1 MYTETHQYGKKT
13 LPAIS
18 GYRWESVIRER
29 ARGNTNRGSGGVA
42 VLYKEEIHP
51 IIQLVVCLIEF
62 LCACVG
68 AGGVLNAV
76 GVRYNNQLKLSA
88 EHMETLLFAHWKS
101 WAVLLP
107 CLVASLRV
115 IWMCIQFVDL
125 VWWTPKRHASVAHK
139 QGLRGPAPRVLLGNV
154 MEIKQLRES
163 VPDALD
169 SFRHDQT
176 LQQILPEN
184 VLWSKLYGKNH
195 LFWWGPDANI
205 VMRDMD
211 ILKELLSS
219 KHILSLG
226 KPLLLTRFLEPVTG
240 IGLVLANGETWSH
253 ERRVIGPAFHSDK
266 LKGFVQTMVNL
277 VVDMADMWAQSLR
290 DSGGE
295 AEIEVEGSMK
305 KLTADIIAHTQFG
318 SSYKRGQ
325 VIFQLLEELKEF
337 VYKYGHLL
345 IIPGIRYAPIP
356 AFVRLR
362 RMTSVVETSIQ
373 EIIKDRKAAVQAGD
387 KSSYGA
393 DLLGLMLTESEKVG
407 QDNKQSQLT
416 MQQLVN
422 ECKTFFF
429 AGHETTA
436 QLLTWTLLLL
446 AHDSTWQDKA
456 RAEVVSLCKDG
467 LPDFES
473 ISKMKTVE
481 MILFETLRLFTPANS
496 IVRAALC
503 DMKVGDLHVPKGMSF
518 WIPIASIHLDPEL
531 WGEGVYDFNPDRFAE
546 GISKAAKH
554 PMAFLPFA
562 HGPRNC
568 IGQSFAIME
577 AKLVLA
583 TLLPRFSFIP
593 SPSYRHSP
601 QLMITTRPKYGAPI
615 IIKRPS
621 S

>member
-1 MYTETHQYGKKT
+1 
-13 LPAIS
+13 
-18 GYRWESVIRER
+18 
-29 ARGNTNRGSGGVA
+29 
-42 VLYKEEIHP
+42 
-51 IIQLVVCLIEF
+51 
-62 LCACVG
+62 
-68 AGGVLNAV
+68 
-76 GVRYNNQLKLSA
+76 
-88 EHMETLLFAHWKS
+88 METLVFARWKS

-107 CLVASLRV
+107 ICLVASLRI
-115 IWMCIQFVDL
+115 IWMLIQFIDL
-125 VWWTPKRHASVAHK
+125 VWWTPKRHAIVAQK
-139 QGLRGPAPRVLLGNV
+139 QGLRGPAPRLLLGNV
-154 MEIKQLRES
+154 MEIKRLRES
-163 VPDALD
+163 VPDALHA
-169 SFRHDQT
+169 FRHDLT
-176 LQQILPEN
+176 LQQLLPEN

-195 LFWWGPDANI
+195 LIWWGPDANI
-205 VMRDMD
+205 VMTDMD

-219 KHILSLG
+219 KHTLSLG

-266 LKGFVQTMVNL
+266 LKGLVQTMVNL
-277 VVDMADMWAQSLR
+277 AVNMADSWDQILW
-290 DSGGE
+290 DNDGE
-295 AEIEVEGSMK
+295 GEIEIEGNMAE
-305 KLTADIIAHTQFG
+305 LTADIIAHTQFG
-318 SSYKRGQ
+318 SSYKRGR

-345 IIPGIRYAPIP
+345 IIPGIRYVPIP
-356 AFVRLR
+356 AFRRLR
-362 RMTSVVETSIQ
+362 RMTLVVETSIQ
-373 EIIKDRKAAVQAGD
+373 DIIKDRKAAVQAGEN
-387 KSSYGA
+387 SSYGA
-393 DLLGLMLTESEKVG
+393 DLLGLMLSESEKNS
-407 QDNKQSQLT
+407 QDKKQPQLT
-416 MQQLVN
+416 MQQLVD

-436 QLLTWTLLLL
+436 QLLTWALLLL

-456 RAEVVSLCKDG
+456 RAEIVSLCKG
-467 LPDFES
+467 KIPDFES

-496 IVRAALC
+496 IIRAALC
-503 DMKVGDLHVPKGMSF
+503 DMKVGDLHVLKGMCF

-531 WGEGVYDFNPDRFAE
+531 WGDGVYDFNPERFAE

-568 IGQSFAIME
+568 IGQGFALME

-583 TLLPRFSFIP
+583 TLLPRFSFAP
-593 SPSYRHSP
+593 SPSYRHCP

-615 IIKRPS
+615 IVKKLS